1 MAESVDGDLAELQ
14 ELIVRIGIA
23 MTVAGEP
30 VDATQDRL
38 YRIGEARGLKNLEI
52 AVLTTTLL
60 APVGEAA
67 AARVQLGVRGSHVVP
82 RLDQVSDIYL
92 LAATLERN
100 ELSAAEGL
108 ARLDEI
114 LVAA

>member
-1 MAESVDGDLAELQ
+1 MAESGEDDLGEFQ

-38 YRIGEARGLKNLEI
+38 YRIAAARGLKSVEM
-52 AVLTTTLL
+52 AVLQTTLL
-60 APVGEAA
+60 VQVGEASE
-67 AARVQLGVRGSHVVP
+67 ARVQLGVRGSHVVP

-92 LAATLERN
+92 LAATLDTN
-100 ELSAAEGL
+100 
-108 ARLDEI
+108 D
-114 LVAA
+114 

>member
-1 MAESVDGDLAELQ
+1 MAESPDNELGELQ

-52 AVLTTTLL
+52 AVLPTTLL
-60 APVGEAA
+60 VQVGDSVGGTR
-67 AARVQLGVRGSHVVP
+67 AARRARQPCGP
-82 RLDQVSDIYL
+82 
-92 LAATLERN
+92 
-100 ELSAAEGL
+100 SARPGQ
-108 ARLDEI
+108 
-114 LVAA
+114 